1 MTASTPATGTTLELA
16 TAGTRAVEIKV
27 TIRTDQQLHAVRLFE
42 LERGDGEARE
52 VYFFDTPQLDLFRQG
67 VILRARL
74 VKGGKDDSTVK
85 IRPVDPAKIVD
96 DWKKRSGFKLEADAV
111 GEKVVRSASLSAEQK
126 AGEIRDVA
134 TGKRDLRKLFSLD
147 QESFLAAYA
156 PMKIDFS
163 KLKPLGPVQVLR
175 WSFDQDDV
183 PYDLTAEEWRLPDG
197 KDLLEVSIKVERE
210 EAAGAREI
218 FETFLRGLGL
228 DTEGAQETKTRVAL
242 EYFAAKL

>member
-1 MTASTPATGTTLELA
+1 
-16 TAGTRAVEIKV
+16 
-27 TIRTDQQLHAVRLFE
+27 
-42 LERGDGEARE
+42 
-52 VYFFDTPQLDLFRQG
+52 
-67 VILRARL
+67 
-74 VKGGKDDSTVK
+74 VK
-85 IRPVDPAKIVD
+85 IRPVDPGKIGE
-96 DWKKRSGFKLEADAV
+96 DWKKRPGFKLEADAV
-111 GEKVVRSASLSAEQK
+111 GEKVVRSASLSAKQK

-134 TGKRDLRKLFSLD
+134 IGRRDLKKLFSLD

-156 PMKIDFS
+156 PMKFDFS

-175 WSFDQDDV
+175 WRFDQDEV

-210 EAAGAREI
+210 EAAWAREI